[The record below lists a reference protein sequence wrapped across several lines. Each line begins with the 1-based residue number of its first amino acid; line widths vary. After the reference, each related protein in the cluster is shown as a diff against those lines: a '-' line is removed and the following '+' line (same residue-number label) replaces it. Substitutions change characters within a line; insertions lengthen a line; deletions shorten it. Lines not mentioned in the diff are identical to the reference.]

1 MRQATLNKV
10 DKNSRIKIV
19 ENTVQKMRSQMEKD
33 QKMVDKKIHKSN
45 EFMLGLIE
53 TQTNIALKKLNTDQN
68 KAIKKAQ
75 AFN

>member
-53 TQTNIALKKLNTDQN
+53 T
-68 KAIKKAQ
+68 
-75 AFN
+75 

>member
-33 QKMVDKKIHKSN
+33 QKMVDQKIHKSN

-53 TQTNIALKKLNTDQN
+53 T
-68 KAIKKAQ
+68 
-75 AFN
+75 